1 MLRVARYTL
10 AAASITLTLAGCQD
24 ATAPADATH
33 SLSPRPMMSDAPSA
47 DLVEH
52 IVAPKATD
60 VLIDRALADHYAWVD
75 TKVPSNHKLLVFM
88 PSARGTPATFTK
100 VAMEGARLG
109 YHAIGLMYQNDVVLA
124 QACPPAPDPSKCYEN
139 VRLDVLDGGDRSLP
153 VADVS
158 DANSIDNRLTKLLLY
173 LDNAYPDEGWSR
185 FLKHGEPRWSHIAV
199 AGHSQG
205 GGQAAMIA
213 KVRRVARV
221 VMFSSVPDSLPSGQA
236 PAWLASH
243 MTPSNRYFGLAH
255 ECDAFFRPIVAGW
268 DSVGMGALVATTP
281 DPTRPGTSC
290 RLWTST
296 SRRAPMTPEGNSS
309 PYGGTHMLITN
320 LLPQT
325 GVYVHMSSHHST
337 ANDLYT
343 PLDPVSGTPLLL
355 AAWRYLL
362 GEHEADEDVADDQDE
377 RDEVNIGSGGGTRRE

>member
-1 MLRVARYTL
+1 MLRIAHYTL
-10 AAASITLTLAGCQD
+10 AAASITLALVGCQD
-24 ATAPADATH
+24 ATAPDDAPNA
-33 SLSPRPMMSDAPSA
+33 LNARPMMSDAQSA

-60 VLIDRALADHYAWVD
+60 PLIDRALADHYAWLD
-75 TKVPSNHKLLVFM
+75 TKIPSNHKLLVFM
-88 PSARGTPATFTK
+88 PSARGTPATFTR
-100 VAMEGARLG
+100 VAKEGARLG
-109 YHAIGLMYQNDVVLA
+109 YHVIGLMYQNDVVLA
-124 QACPPAPDPSKCYEN
+124 QVCPPAPDPSRCYEN
-139 VRLDVLDGGDRSLP
+139 VRLDVLDGGDRSFP

-158 DANSIDNRLTKLLLY
+158 AANSIDNRLTKLLRY
-173 LDNAYPDEGWSR
+173 LDSAYADEGWSR
-185 FLKHGEPRWSHIAV
+185 FLKRGEPRWSRIAV

-236 PAWLASH
+236 PSWLASH
-243 MTPSNRYFGLAH
+243 VTPSNRYFGLAH
-255 ECDAFFRPIVAGW
+255 ECDAFFRSIVAGW

-281 DPTRPGTSC
+281 DLTRPGTAC

-296 SRRAPMTPEGNSS
+296 SGSAPVAPEERAS
-309 PYGGTHMLITN
+309 PYGGTHMLVTN

-337 ANDLYT
+337 ANDLFT
-343 PLDPVSGTPLLL
+343 PLDGDTPKLL

-362 GEHEADEDVADDQDE
+362 GEREADEEVADDQDE
-377 RDEVNIGSGGGTRRE
+377 QDETRVGHGAVITRR

>member
-10 AAASITLTLAGCQD
+10 AAASITLTLVGCQD
-24 ATAPADATH
+24 AAAPDDAAR
-33 SLSPRPMMSDAPSA
+33 SLSAKPMLSRASP

-52 IVAPKATD
+52 AVAPNATD
-60 VLIDRALADHYAWVD
+60 ARIDRALANHYAWLD
-75 TKVPSNHKLLVFM
+75 TSVPSNHKLLVFL
-88 PSARGTPATFTK
+88 PSARGIPASFTK

-109 YHAIGLMYQNDVVLA
+109 YHVIGLMYQNDVVLA
-124 QACPPAPDPSKCYEN
+124 QACPPAPDPSRCYEN

-158 DANSIDNRLTKLLLY
+158 VANSIDNRLTKLLRY
-173 LDNAYPDEGWSR
+173 LDSAYADEGWSR
-185 FLKHGEPRWSHIAV
+185 FLKHREPRWLRIAV

-243 MTPSNRYFGLAH
+243 VTPSNRYFGLAH
-255 ECDAFFRPIVAGW
+255 ECDGFFRPIVAGW

-296 SRRAPMTPEGNSS
+296 SQSPPVAPEESTS
-309 PYGGTHMLITN
+309 PYSGTHMLITN

-337 ANDLYT
+337 ANDVFT
-343 PLDPVSGTPLLL
+343 PLESDGVTPKLLG
-355 AAWRYLL
+355 AWRYLL
-362 GEHEADEDVADDQDE
+362 GSREADEEVADEQNAQDEADVA
-377 RDEVNIGSGGGTRRE
+377 RVSGGTRR